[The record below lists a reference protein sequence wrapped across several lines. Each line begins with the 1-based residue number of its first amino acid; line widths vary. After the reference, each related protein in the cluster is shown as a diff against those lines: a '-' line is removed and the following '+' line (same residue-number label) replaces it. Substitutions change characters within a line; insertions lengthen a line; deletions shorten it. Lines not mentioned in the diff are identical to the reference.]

1 MQIHAK
7 KILLGSATVTQT
19 LIDKSTVAEAQRR
32 NFSQITMQG
41 REIFTHLLP
50 FIQERSR
57 TCPSTFPNL
66 NVKFQVVKKQP
77 IDCYQ
82 AELHFSQGTITKEA
96 RMAVGNVL
104 MSEIRKLSSFHANK
118 PRLNVTICN
127 VEGRILCQRDNILLQ
142 APGLNQEMMD
152 LSNQAIMDDMAN
164 ILLKKSSTH
173 FVINIE
179 MHE

>member
-1 MQIHAK
+1 
-7 KILLGSATVTQT
+7 
-19 LIDKSTVAEAQRR
+19 
-32 NFSQITMQG
+32 MQG
-41 REIFTHLLP
+41 REIFTRLLP
-50 FIQERSR
+50 YIQERSW
-57 TCPSTFPNL
+57 TCYSTLPNL
-66 NVKFQVVKKQP
+66 NVQFQVKQQS

-82 AELHFSQGTITKEA
+82 AELQFLKGTATKEA
-96 RMAVGNVL
+96 RIALGNVL
-104 MSEIRKLSSFHANK
+104 MNEIRKLYNANK

-152 LSNQAIMDDMAN
+152 LLNHAVLDEMVN
-164 ILLKKSSTH
+164 ILLTKSSTH